1 MVMNTPGAA
10 LIAIF
15 DDRLEA
21 EMAVRDLEVAG
32 FKDDQIGYA
41 IRGSDVGAGGMIT
54 DTSGTKDGRGAVA
67 GAITG
72 GLAGGALAA
81 TVTALLVP
89 GVGPV
94 VAAGALAMFLG
105 YAGAGAAVGGILG
118 AMVGLGVSED
128 EARYYE
134 SLFKEG
140 KAIVAVKGATP
151 TAQDILARHG
161 GYHLHQARQSPIET
175 KGVFSN
181 P

>member
-1 MVMNTPGAA
+1 MMTNEGPTLVAV
-10 LIAIF
+10 F

-21 EMAVRDLEVAG
+21 ERAVRDLEYAG

-41 IRGSDVGAGGMIT
+41 IRGSEAVAGGMIT
-54 DTSGTKDGRGAVA
+54 DTSGTKDGKGAIVGAV
-67 GAITG
+67 TG

-81 TVTALLVP
+81 TVSALLLP

-118 AMVGLGVSED
+118 ALVGLGISED

-134 SLFKEG
+134 KHFNEG

-151 TAQDILARHG
+151 TSADILARHG
-161 GYHLHQARQSPIET
+161 GYNMYQANKSPVET
-175 KGVFSN
+175 KGIFSE

>member
-118 AMVGLGVSED
+118 AMVGLGISED

-134 SLFKEG
+134 KHFKEG

-151 TAQDILARHG
+151 TAADILARHG
-161 GYHLHQARQSPIET
+161 GYNMYQSNRSPVET
-175 KGVFSN
+175 KGIFSE

>member
-32 FKDDQIGYA
+32 FKDDQVGYA
-41 IRGSDVGAGGMIT
+41 IRGSEAVSGGMIT
-54 DTSGTKDGRGAVA
+54 DTSGTKDGRGALA

-81 TVTALLVP
+81 TVTALLLP

-105 YAGAGAAVGGILG
+105 YAGAGAAVGGIIG
-118 AMVGLGVSED
+118 AMVGLGVSEE
-128 EARYYE
+128 EAWHYE
-134 SLFKEG
+134 QLFHEG

-151 TAQDILARHG
+151 MAADILARYG
-161 GYHLHQARQSPIET
+161 GYHVHQAM
-175 KGVFSN
+175 
-181 P
+181 